1 MRIIDFNEKMIN
13 MMRPLVFS
21 NKCFFSDPN
30 LVIAILKLV
39 RAFLVDK
46 DRRFKFDNVSNY
58 AMIIFDIV

>member
-1 MRIIDFNEKMIN
+1 MRIIDFNEKMIA

-30 LVIAILKLV
+30 LIIAILKLV

-46 DRRFKFDNVSNY
+46 DRRFKFDNVSN
-58 AMIIFDIV
+58 